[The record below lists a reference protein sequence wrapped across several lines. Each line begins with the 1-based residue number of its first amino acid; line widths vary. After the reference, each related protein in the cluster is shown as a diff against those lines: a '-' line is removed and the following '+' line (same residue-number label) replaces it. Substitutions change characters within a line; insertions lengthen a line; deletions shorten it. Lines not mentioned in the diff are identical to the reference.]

1 MHEHGN
7 GNTART
13 RNLKNVAKC
22 SIIVTKIFQRMYN
35 GGSIIDFSILDIFSI
50 YIVKQK
56 QTKNFAVFIK
66 KSQNLFWPDR
76 FSRSLLTF

>member
-22 SIIVTKIFQRMYN
+22 SIIVTKIFQRMYR
-35 GGSIIDFSILDIFSI
+35 GGSIIDF
-50 YIVKQK
+50 
-56 QTKNFAVFIK
+56 
-66 KSQNLFWPDR
+66 DR
-76 FSRSLLTF
+76 YRYPCNGHL